1 MQFLP
6 FLDGVEASFSIDD
19 SVKWMEKYWTA
30 TLYIAVLYVILVLAV
45 RYWMKDKPA
54 YSLHSALLA
63 WNIGLAVFSTLGA
76 ITLLPSLIDTIR
88 KDGMNSVC
96 WTPLSTNPRLSLWG
110 FLYATSK
117 LPELLDTAFIV
128 LRKASLLFLHVYHHV
143 TVLFYTWYA
152 YQRGITAGLP
162 HWGGAVNYAVHS
174 IMYSYY
180 AARIYGIRVP
190 RQLAQLIT
198 ILQLTQF
205 VVLFFS
211 GIVAGYMT
219 FTGVECNPVDVII
232 LHTTIMF
239 SYGLLFLNFYFK
251 RYWKKSAKKE

>member
-1 MQFLP
+1 MRFLP
-6 FLDGVEASFSIDD
+6 FLDRVEASFSIGE
-19 SVKWMEKYWTA
+19 SVKWMEKNWTA
-30 TLYIAVLYVILVLAV
+30 TLYIAVLYVILVLTG

-54 YSLHSALLA
+54 YSLRSALLA

-76 ITLLPSLIDTIR
+76 TTLLPSLIDTIR

-96 WTPLSTNPRLSLWG
+96 WTPASTNPQLCLWG
-110 FLYATSK
+110 FLYTISK

-128 LRKASLLFLHVYHHV
+128 LRKAPLLFLHVYHHV
-143 TVLFYTWYA
+143 TVLVFGWYI
-152 YQRGITAGLP
+152 YQRGLTGLL
-162 HWGGAVNYAVHS
+162 HWGGAVNYSVHS

-232 LHTTIMF
+232 LQIMLTF